1 MPEAVVVERSATL
14 FNLLQRTLDSAQV
27 PISRHFERF
36 SDAVT
41 DLNERLVDLR
51 LPDLLII
58 GIPEKEPAEC
68 ETLLKMVKDLPAE
81 TLPLLILSHAPL
93 PKLDRWLANRGRS
106 MRLLW
111 SQFWQLPGAI
121 DELAPALMFSA
132 IKQPDDKP
140 EAVRILLIDDSVSVR
155 KTYQQLLSAQ
165 GFVVDLAESIREG
178 LQKIRV
184 GRYDLIIVDYF
195 LPDGTGD
202 ELVTKVKADPATKS
216 VSIALITATY
226 KDEVIQRALDAGAI
240 ECMFKN
246 EVISL
251 TLARIKALVRS
262 IEDRRQIEQERQ
274 RLLGILRS
282 VGDGVYGLDD
292 KGRVTF
298 MNHTG
303 CKLLG
308 MNDESEIIGLS
319 STEFTQEAKV
329 ENTNSRVETLFRT
342 HGGRMLPVELS
353 VVALM
358 DGPSK
363 RGSVVVFRDI
373 SERKNVERVRYE
385 LEHDR
390 LTGLCNRRSFMA
402 RLVEF
407 VAARKTENGYGAV
420 LMIDI
425 DRYTQV
431 LENAGEVAAQQLL
444 VDIGQRLQAR
454 LRDNDTLA
462 RLEHDQF
469 VLKLEGI
476 QLENVY
482 TIADGLR
489 ENLRDARYLS
499 HSGQSLGITVSIG
512 VAIISKET
520 PSAEYALENARQ
532 ACGQA
537 KRRGQNQTQIF
548 VVESDA
554 RMARD
559 LEAGWATR
567 IKEAMAED
575 RLILLAQPIVPI
587 ADVPTNVAEDKLP
600 AYVLQAGKELIFEIL
615 IRLVNRDGQLVSP
628 SVFVPL
634 AERFNLMP
642 KVDLWVIARAVRFAS
657 RLPDDIPVFFAIN
670 LSNQT
675 LIDPEALTHI
685 ENTFASHRV
694 AAKRFIFEVS
704 ETGEIAQLHNARRFM
719 IQLKQLGA
727 RFALDDFGS
736 GQNSISHLKWLPID
750 LVKVNGE
757 FVANKSG
764 AEVDR
769 AMALSLT
776 QMAHS
781 LKLGVIAERVDSPKS
796 ITWLRAA
803 KVDYIQG
810 NVLGAATKLEDID
823 FDALF

>member
-27 PISRHFERF
+27 PIGRHFENF
-36 SDAVT
+36 GDALSDLQ
-41 DLNERLVDLR
+41 DRLNELR
-51 LPDLLII
+51 LPDLLIV
-58 GIPEKEPAEC
+58 GIPDKEPAEC
-68 ETLLKMVKDLPAE
+68 EALLKMVKDLPSE
-81 TLPLLILSHAPL
+81 SLPLLLLSHSNL
-93 PKLDRWLANRGRS
+93 PRLDRWLANRGRS
-106 MRLLW
+106 IRLLW

-132 IKQPDDKP
+132 TAEQASSDNGI
-140 EAVRILLIDDSVSVR
+140 RILLVDDSVSVR

-165 GFVVDLAESIREG
+165 GYTVDLAESIREG
-178 LQKIRV
+178 AQKARM
-184 GRYDLIIVDYF
+184 GRYDLVIVDYY

-202 ELVTKVKADPATKS
+202 ELVQQIKSDPITKS
-216 VSIALITATY
+216 AAVALITATY

-251 TLARIKALVRS
+251 TMARIKALVRS
-262 IEDRRQIEQERQ
+262 IEDRRQIEQEQQ
-274 RLLGILRS
+274 RLAGILRG
-282 VGDGVYGLDD
+282 VGDGVYGIDER
-292 KGRVTF
+292 GRVTF

-303 CKLLG
+303 CRLLG
-308 MNDESEIIGLS
+308 LADEADIIGLS
-319 STEFTQEAKV
+319 STEFTQEARV
-329 ENTNSRVETLFRT
+329 DATNTRSETLFRA

-353 VVALM
+353 VVSLM
-358 DGPSK
+358 DGPVK
-363 RGSVVVFRDI
+363 RGAVVVFRDI

-390 LTGLCNRRSFMA
+390 LTGLGNKRSFMA
-402 RLVEF
+402 KLVRY
-407 VAARKTENGYGAV
+407 VAERKATGGYGAV

-444 VDIGQRLQAR
+444 VDVGQRLQAR
-454 LRDNDTLA
+454 LRDRDALA
-462 RLEHDQF
+462 RVEHDQF
-469 VLKLEGI
+469 VLKLDGI
-476 QLENVY
+476 QLENIY

-489 ENLRDARYLS
+489 ENLREARYLS
-499 HSGQSLGITVSIG
+499 HAGQSLSITVSIG
-512 VAIISKET
+512 VAIISKDT
-520 PSAEYALENARQ
+520 PSAEYVMENARQ

-554 RMARD
+554 RLARD

-575 RLILLAQPIVPI
+575 RLILLAQPIAAI
-587 ADVPTNVAEDKLP
+587 ADVPTQCSEAQLP
-600 AYVLQAGKELIFEIL
+600 EAIMQAGRELIFEIQ

-657 RLPDDIPVFFAIN
+657 RLPDDIPLHFGIS

-675 LIDPEALTHI
+675 LIDPEALNHI

-694 AAKRFIFEVS
+694 NASRFVFAVS

-719 IQLKQLGA
+719 TQLKTLGA
-727 RFALDDFGS
+727 RFALADFGS
-736 GQNSISHLKWLPID
+736 GQNSINHLKWLPID
-750 LVKVNGE
+750 LVKVSGE
-757 FVANKSG
+757 HVANKAGS
-764 AEVDR
+764 EVDR

-776 QMAHS
+776 QLAHS
-781 LKLGVIAERVDSPKS
+781 LKLKVIADRVDSSKA

-810 NVLGAATKLEDID
+810 SALGSANKLDDID
-823 FDALF
+823 FDALY